1 MTSLTRTRLR
11 VPLAFP
17 LLASLVDWAA
27 RRSTAAALDHL
38 DDRRRIDIG
47 LPPRGD
53 SPIQPSDVAARI
65 AMMAWR

>member
-17 LLASLVDWAA
+17 LLDRLADWAT
-27 RRSTAAALDHL
+27 RRSTVAAIDHL

-47 LPPRGD
+47 LPPHGD
-53 SPIQPSDVAARI
+53 SPLQPSDVAARI